1 MPTLEILRYATVD
14 RYTVSVFLTQESSL
28 DLTSQISAQLEAN
41 VENLDRKQRDKMAQG
56 KNIILLQINRAINSV
71 I

>member
-14 RYTVSVFLTQESSL
+14 RYTVSGFFTQESSL